1 MTRDEINK
9 LITDAS
15 FIFARLSD
23 VPLLERVEI
32 INSLRKELHK
42 FSPMKDHP
50 IDLVLW
56 IPQGD
61 VRKNDYNPNSV
72 APTELKLLET
82 SISEDGYTQPVV
94 TWISDTGRE
103 IVDGFHRSK
112 VAKESEKVAATLY
125 GYLPVTTVRD
135 RQTNKSNRMAS
146 TIRHNRARGTH
157 SIDAMSEIVLE
168 LKARNWKTERI
179 CRELGMEED
188 EVLRLCQV
196 TGLSGLFSDVE
207 FSMAWESDTSSA
219 DGELDFST
227 DFNAITQNT
236 NDKTRIFHT
245 FDKWEAVPAG
255 FFAPGIKGRTKDECE
270 AEYAEFLSDLS
281 AFEEGIKKVFKEWPN
296 SCEHNLTNSSMNRI
310 AWIGQSAACAA
321 RGLPSTFRG
330 GFAMLPQDKQDAAN
344 ALALKY
350 LNIWLKE
357 HGLPETSMDTAFSAR
372 QSDLF

>member
-1 MTRDEINK
+1 MTKIEA
-9 LITDAS
+9 ITHQAAGVIEQLS
-15 FIFARLSD
+15 HLPLSD
-23 VPLLERVEI
+23 KVEI
-32 INSLRKELHK
+32 INNIKVLLNDA
-42 FSPMKDHP
+42 SPMKDHP

-56 IPQGD
+56 VPIGD
-61 VRKNDYNPNSV
+61 VKKNDYNPNAV

-82 SISEDGYTQPVV
+82 SITEDGYTQPVV

-103 IVDGFHRSK
+103 IIDGFHRSK
-112 VAKESEKVAATLY
+112 VAKESEKVGATLH
-125 GYLPVTTVRD
+125 GYIPVTTVRN

-157 SIDAMSEIVLE
+157 SVDAMSEIVLE

-179 CRELGMEED
+179 CKELGMEED

-219 DGELDFST
+219 DSELDFSA
-227 DFNAITQNT
+227 DFSAITQNT
-236 NDKTRIFHT
+236 GDKNRIFHT

-255 FFAPGIKGRTKDECE
+255 FFAPGVKGRTKDDCE
-270 AEYAEFLSDLS
+270 AEYGAFLSDS
-281 AFEEGIKKVFKEWPN
+281 KAFAAGIEKVFKEWPN

-310 AWIGQSAACAA
+310 AWIGQAAACVA
-321 RGLPSTFRG
+321 RGLPSTYRA
-330 GFAMLPQDKQDAAN
+330 GFAMLPIDKQTEAN

-357 HGLPETSMDTAFSAR
+357 RGMVEVTMDTAFSAR
-372 QSDLF
+372 NSDLF

>member
-1 MTRDEINK
+1 MTKLQAIQHQCQEVFNQLESLPIADKVETINQIRIA
-9 LITDAS
+9 L
-15 FIFARLSD
+15 
-23 VPLLERVEI
+23 
-32 INSLRKELHK
+32 NQH
-42 FSPMKDHP
+42 SPMKDHP

-56 IPQGD
+56 VPITE
-61 VRKNDYNPNSV
+61 VKKNEYNPNTV

-82 SISEDGYTQPVV
+82 SITEDGYTQPVV
-94 TWISDTGRE
+94 TWINEAQRE
-103 IVDGFHRSK
+103 IIDGFHRSK
-112 VAKESEKVAATLY
+112 VAKESEKVANTLH
-125 GYLPVTTVRD
+125 GFIPVTTVRD

-157 SIDAMSEIVLE
+157 SVDAMSEIVLE

-179 CRELGMEED
+179 CKELGMEED

-219 DGELDFST
+219 DSELDFSA

-236 NDKTRIFHT
+236 NDKHRIFHT

-255 FFAPGIKGRTKDECE
+255 FYAPGLKGRTKDECE
-270 AEYAEFLSDLS
+270 AEYGLFLGDLK
-281 AFEEGIKKVFKEWPN
+281 AFEAGIKQVFKEWPN

-310 AWIGQSAACAA
+310 AWIGQAAACAA
-321 RGLPSTFRG
+321 KGLPSTFRG
-330 GFAMLPQDKQDAAN
+330 GFAALPEDKQAAAN
-344 ALALKY
+344 TLALKY
-350 LNIWLKE
+350 LNIWLKARGIPQVNME
-357 HGLPETSMDTAFSAR
+357 VAFSHR